1 MDAIEANALRDAEAM
16 KYTFRRIN
24 REYMCSKGTDKIAL
38 VIYSKF
44 DYHWYR
50 QNPDGTWSHKPGYG
64 EVMNKDF
71 SGKTIYDPA
80 ESDTRVYGNE
90 IRYYEVSQI
99 KNGMQVN

>member
-1 MDAIEANALRDAEAM
+1 M

-24 REYMCSKGTDKIAL
+24 REDMCSKGTYKIAL

-64 EVMNKDF
+64 EVMNKELLQEKL
-71 SGKTIYDPA
+71 SMTQQKVIQEYM
-80 ESDTRVYGNE
+80 VM
-90 IRYYEVSQI
+90 
-99 KNGMQVN
+99 K

>member
-44 DYHWYR
+44 DYPYL
-50 QNPDGTWSHKPGYG
+50 K
-64 EVMNKDF
+64 K
-71 SGKTIYDPA
+71 
-80 ESDTRVYGNE
+80 
-90 IRYYEVSQI
+90 
-99 KNGMQVN
+99 

>member
-24 REYMCSKGTDKIAL
+24 REDMCSKGTYKIAL

-71 SGKTIYDPA
+71 SGKLSMTQQKVIQEYM
-80 ESDTRVYGNE
+80 VM
-90 IRYYEVSQI
+90 
-99 KNGMQVN
+99 K